1 MNKKIGLVTL
11 AAAMSVASLASAQ
24 ESGVEVGARLG
35 YGIPFGKVHS
45 MGPGDNKM
53 SDFASGQIPLQLD
66 IGYRL
71 DPQLFLGAYFQYGI
85 AFPAADE
92 CDQDGVSCSASDLR
106 LGIQAQYHFNPIT
119 VDGAWV
125 GAGLGY
131 EWANMSAEV
140 GGAEVSTQVR
150 GFEFLNLQGGYD
162 FVVGDKLRVGP
173 FALLTIGQYGTAKIE
188 GALGSSSNDIE
199 EKAIHSWLV
208 LGVKGSFGA
217 L

>member
-45 MGPGDNKM
+45 QGNGDNKM
-53 SDFASGQIPLQLD
+53 SDFVSGQIPLQLD

-85 AFPAADE
+85 AFPGADD
-92 CDQDGVSCSASDLR
+92 CDQNGVSCSASDVR

-119 VDGAWV
+119 VDGGWI

-131 EWANMSAEV
+131 EWGNLSMEAL
-140 GGAEVSTQVR
+140 GAEMNVQAR

-162 FVVGDKLRVGP
+162 FVVADKFRVGP
-173 FALLTIGQYGTAKIE
+173 FALLTIGQYGTAKVE
-188 GALGSSSNDIE
+188 TPVGSTTDDID
-199 EKAIHSWLV
+199 EKAIHSWLM